1 MNPSIE
7 LLDGLTLVRA
17 AGRIDFEAA
26 AAFQGLLDQAM
37 AQTTDRPANL
47 VIDCAAV
54 DYVSSAGL
62 RVFLMTARAAKQA
75 GIGFVVCALQ
85 PSVKEVFDVS
95 GCSRIIDIRL
105 DTAAAGVPRRA

>member
-7 LLDGLTLVRA
+7 QQDGLTLVRA
-17 AGRIDFEAA
+17 AGHIDFEGS

-37 AQTTDRPANL
+37 AQTTQRPASL

-75 GIGFVVCALQ
+75 GVGFVVCALR
-85 PSVKEVFDVS
+85 PAVRGVFDVS
-95 GCSRIIDIRL
+95 GFSRIIDIRL
-105 DTAAAGVPRRA
+105 DTAAAGVPPRA

>member
-1 MNPSIE
+1 MNSSI
-7 LLDGLTLVRA
+7 DQRGDLTLVRPQ
-17 AGRIDFEAA
+17 GRIDFEAA

-37 AQTTDRPANL
+37 AQTTQRPATL
-47 VIDCAAV
+47 VIDCTAM

-75 GIGFVVCALQ
+75 GVDFVVCALQ

-95 GCSRIIDIRL
+95 GFSRIIDIRP
-105 DTAAAGVPRRA
+105 DAAAAGVLPGH